1 MGPRTKLFVGHLP
14 DGLRTEELQ
23 ELFAKYGTVTECDVI
38 NKYGFVHMSTEE
50 ECEEALKNLNNYNFM
65 GSTLSVE
72 RSTSKFHQEPG
83 APGRAKGGPRPPYG
97 GQRNGYEPRPAG
109 GYYNGGGPGAYGD
122 YRRGGADLYDRGP
135 YRAMAER
142 PRPYPVP
149 YERRE
154 DPYAPRR
161 PPPGPPSMGPDMY
174 ERRPSQDY
182 HSLYTRR
189 SPPPASG
196 SVAWPGGPLWVAPPL
211 WQTSPADLGRALGAS
226 VSRDAVASMGVL
238 CAVPGTCP
246 LRPRSRQR
254 TIGTR
259 RA

>member
-196 SVAWPGGPLWVAPPL
+196 YSWGAGY
-211 WQTSPADLGRALGAS
+211 GAS
-226 VSRDAVASMGVL
+226 DSRMG
-238 CAVPGTCP
+238 GY
-246 LRPRSRQR
+246 SY
-254 TIGTR
+254 GGY
-259 RA
+259 